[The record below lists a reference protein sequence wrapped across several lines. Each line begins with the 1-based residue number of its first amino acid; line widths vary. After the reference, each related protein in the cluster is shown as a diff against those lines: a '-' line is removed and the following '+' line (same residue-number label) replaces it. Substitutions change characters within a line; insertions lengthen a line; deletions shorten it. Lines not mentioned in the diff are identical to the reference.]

1 MTLKAHYVLLLRKSK
16 HRTYVLS
23 KEQDQGAENHK
34 VEVTLKT
41 NYVLLLRKS
50 KT

>member
-1 MTLKAHYVLLLRKSK
+1 MKTHYVLLLRKSK
-16 HRTYVLS
+16 NITYVLS
-23 KEQDQGAENHK
+23 KKQEQGAENHK